1 MRKYIHIHIYLCRSL
16 SCTLSSSAC
25 CDRALFKGGIVSEM
39 RMGNLIT
46 FSLTGWAADIPD
58 LFDDDLDTTT
68 PT

>member
-1 MRKYIHIHIYLCRSL
+1 
-16 SCTLSSSAC
+16 
-25 CDRALFKGGIVSEM
+25 VSEM